1 MNQRICFVW
10 TRWPDNWYDQCK
22 CDDFLRDTD
31 QHFNREKIINFDIIH
46 RECNGEEVPKDL
58 LKHYQTLNDKAISD
72 YPETELDRIL
82 SSAFGTD
89 QTDFN
94 KKIKP
99 KTVLFHKSFF

>member
-1 MNQRICFVW
+1 M
-10 TRWPDNWYDQCK
+10 
-22 CDDFLRDTD
+22 
-31 QHFNREKIINFDIIH
+31 H

-94 KKIKP
+94 RKIKP
-99 KTVLFHKSFF
+99 KTVLFHKSSF

>member
-1 MNQRICFVW
+1 M
-10 TRWPDNWYDQCK
+10 
-22 CDDFLRDTD
+22 
-31 QHFNREKIINFDIIH
+31 
-46 RECNGEEVPKDL
+46 PKDL

>member
-31 QHFNREKIINFDIIH
+31 QHFNREKVINFDIIH
-46 RECNGEEVPKDL
+46 TECNGEEVPEDL
-58 LKHYQTLNDKAISD
+58 LKHSHTLNDKAISD
-72 YPETELDRIL
+72 YPRTELDKIL

-89 QTDFN
+89 QRDFN

-99 KTVLFHKSFF
+99 KTALFHKSSF